1 MSVRV
6 LYFARSRELMGR
18 SEEEIQLANVEQHLR
33 AAATTAA
40 TAEASSPSAASRA
53 VRVCDLLAFL
63 VHSHPALAPLV
74 PCTLLALNQEFVQ
87 PSSDAPLSK
96 GDELAFIQPIS
107 GG

>member
-18 SEEEIQLANVEQHLR
+18 SAQEVKLDDVAKHAASTAAGASGDSG
-33 AAATTAA
+33 AAAAA
-40 TAEASSPSAASRA
+40 PVAS
-53 VRVCDLLAFL
+53 VRSLLSFL
-63 VHSHPALAPLV
+63 LHSHPQLSSLLP
-74 PCTLLALNQEFVQ
+74 TSLLALNQEFIA
-87 PSSDAPLSK
+87 SDSDAQLRH